1 MQLFSEMK
9 IPASGNR
16 MCKCPGTGECLT
28 MSMKKQEGHWPR
40 AGKGKNHRKFGH
52 IGTRSKG
59 PYRLRTSDLILNVIF
74 KSNTFFKSF
83 EETLSNSVGKS
94 ERRENGNEATVVAQ
108 IGKSSGKMIDKDS
121 QVKRKSS
128 Y

>member
-1 MQLFSEMK
+1 
-9 IPASGNR
+9 
-16 MCKCPGTGECLT
+16 
-28 MSMKKQEGHWPR
+28 MSMKKQEGHALGLEWAR
-40 AGKGKNHRKFGH
+40 GRTTENLVMGH

-94 ERRENGNEATVVAQ
+94 VRREEW
-108 IGKSSGKMIDKDS
+108 
-121 QVKRKSS
+121 KRGYCTSPDRQQ
-128 Y
+128 